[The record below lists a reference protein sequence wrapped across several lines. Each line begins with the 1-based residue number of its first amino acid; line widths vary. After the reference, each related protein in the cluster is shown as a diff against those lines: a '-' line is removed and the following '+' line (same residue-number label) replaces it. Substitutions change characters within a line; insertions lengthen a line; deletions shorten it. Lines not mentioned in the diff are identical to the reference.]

1 MNVEGGSVTGPRI
14 EVAGSSH
21 VGKVR
26 ARNEDVIAFDAWR
39 GWMVLA
45 DGMGGYQGGDVAARL
60 AVDTVMSGLE
70 NSFFPAWSARQAAD
84 ALLDAVCSA
93 NIEIYRASLRNS
105 DLAFMGSTIVAA
117 LFVEESL
124 VCVHL
129 GDSRMYRIRGASGVL
144 ELLTRDHTVLQEEI
158 DAGLISADDA
168 RLMGARGPLTRG
180 LGVAADATP
189 EITRYAVDS
198 GDVFLLCSDG
208 LTDMLSADEIRSVL
222 VSHQKL
228 DEVADA
234 LITAAN
240 LRGGR
245 DNVSVVLARM
255 VV

>member
-1 MNVEGGSVTGPRI
+1 MNLKGDSVPRAMI
-14 EVAGSSH
+14 EVSGASH
-21 VGKVR
+21 IGKVR
-26 ARNEDVIAFDAWR
+26 TRNEDVIAFDACR
-39 GWMVLA
+39 GWMILA

-60 AVDTVMSGLE
+60 AVDTVISALE
-70 NSFFPAWSARQAAD
+70 NSFLPDWSARQAAE

-129 GDSRMYRIRGASGVL
+129 GDSRMYRMRGASKVL

-158 DAGLISADDA
+158 DAGIISAEEA
-168 RLMGARGPLTRG
+168 LLMGARGPLTRG
-180 LGVAADATP
+180 LGVAADARP

-208 LTDMLSADEIRSVL
+208 LTDMLSAEEIQSVL
-222 VSHQKL
+222 VSRQKL
-228 DEVADA
+228 DEAADA
-234 LITAAN
+234 LVAAAN